1 MVDLVP
7 VLCLLQERN
16 GNTALH
22 IAVLLFQSL
31 SVAILLDAGADAS
44 WENFS
49 LDSPVHLAARIGN
62 LP

>member
-1 MVDLVP
+1 MVDLVL
-7 VLCLLQERN
+7 VLCLLQEED

-22 IAVLLFQSL
+22 LAVLLFQSI

-44 WENFS
+44 WLNVS
-49 LDSPVHLAARIGN
+49 LDSPVHLAARNGN

>member
-1 MVDLVP
+1 VVDLVP

-22 IAVLLFQSL
+22 LAVLFFQPISI
-31 SVAILLDAGADAS
+31 AILLDAGADAS
-44 WENFS
+44 WQNFS
-49 LDSPVHLAARIGN
+49 LDSPVHLAARNGN